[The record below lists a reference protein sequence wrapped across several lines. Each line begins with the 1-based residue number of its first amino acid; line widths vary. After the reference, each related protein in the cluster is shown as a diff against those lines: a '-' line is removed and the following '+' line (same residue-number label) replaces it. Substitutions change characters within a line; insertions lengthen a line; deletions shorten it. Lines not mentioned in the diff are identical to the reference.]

1 MTHAIA
7 AGRGFFVTGTDTG
20 VGKTLVSTALV
31 RALRARG
38 IDAAGMKPVETGV
51 GPAGPL
57 DALALREAAGGADPL
72 EDVCPE
78 RFALPAAPS
87 VAAEEEGRTV
97 DLGRIRAAFERL
109 RARHVCVI
117 AEGAGGL
124 LVPLAPGLDMADLAR
139 DLGLPLLVV
148 TRAALGTIN
157 HTRLTLEAIA
167 ARGLA
172 LAGVVISHAG
182 GPLSAADARNLEALR
197 RLLGPRL
204 VGEVPPLARGVPAPA
219 DAFALERL
227 LALLG

>member
-109 RARHVCVI
+109 RARHACVI